1 MRNVINAS
9 MIAIGLLSNSSI
21 SLAQDRPN
29 AAPHGGAVA
38 KAGNYHIEMV
48 KSGDAVV
55 FYLLDA
61 TKKPLP
67 NKGLTGTAVFAF
79 GDGTSATM
87 EMETMGDDRL
97 RVVLFTASDFT
108 VQVTLIVDKEQV
120 NARFESG
127 RRQPNPKEGTHT
139 PADGHQH

>member
-48 KSGDAVV
+48 KSGDAVE

-61 TKKPLP
+61 AKKTLP
-67 NKGLTGTAVFAF
+67 NKGITANAAFSFA
-79 GDGTSATM
+79 DGTTSTM
-87 EMETMGDDRL
+87 DLEAIGDDHF
-97 RVVLFTASDFT
+97 RVVLFTASEFKVTVTFT
-108 VQVTLIVDKEQV
+108 VNKQTVS
-120 NARFESG
+120 ARLDSG
-127 RRQPNPKEGTHT
+127 ARQPVPREKPHSSS
-139 PADGHQH
+139 DGHQH